1 MRIYRIQNAGD
12 LIEFWP
18 LLVAK
23 LQEGLKYADG
33 KWSLAD
39 LYDEILRQD
48 KQLWVVYTQKD
59 ILGCVVTEIVKYP
72 QGNRLG
78 IFLLSGV
85 NFDTWY
91 PLRVEIYLWAKDY
104 GCKVCEFYGREGWAR
119 KLKNFTLTHV
129 VMTEDIK

>member
-91 PLRVEIYLWAKDY
+91 PLRVEIIHIS
-104 GCKVCEFYGREGWAR
+104 EPTR
-119 KLKNFTLTHV
+119 
-129 VMTEDIK
+129 

>member
-1 MRIYRIQNAGD
+1 MRIYRLNSHD
-12 LIEFWP
+12 LAEFWP
-18 LLVAK
+18 LLVGRI
-23 LQEGLKYADG
+23 QEGLKYADG

-39 LYDEILRQD
+39 LYDEILRQA

-59 ILGCVVTEIVKYP
+59 ILGCVITEIVKYP

-78 IFLLSGV
+78 IFLLSGID
-85 NFDTWY
+85 FDTWY

-104 GCKVCEFYGREGWAR
+104 NCKVCEFYGREGWAR

-129 VMTEDIK
+129 VMKEDIK